1 MIMAS
6 ERKQVGITYIGP
18 DGSDF
23 GFRLSG
29 IKTIA
34 CSSSDELIKRLK
46 TLKADNE
53 GGIVFVDEGLAEDVL
68 NEVEIL
74 NEDTLPAIMLLTNPS
89 KPKRLAAQKMDNLVI
104 KAVGSDIL
112 GN

>member
-1 MIMAS
+1 MAS
-6 ERKQVGITYIGP
+6 EKEQVDITYIGP
-18 DGSDF
+18 VGADF

-29 IKTIA
+29 INTAA

-46 TLKADNE
+46 ALKNNKE

-68 NEVEIL
+68 GQVEAL
-74 NEDTLPAIMLLTNPS
+74 NEDTLPAIMLLTNPA
-89 KPKRLAAQKMDNLVI
+89 KPKRLAARKMNNLVV

-112 GN
+112 GK

>member
-1 MIMAS
+1 MIS
-6 ERKQVGITYIGP
+6 EKEQIDITYIGP
-18 DGSDF
+18 VGADF

-29 IKTIA
+29 INTVA
-34 CSSSDELIKRLK
+34 CSSSDELVKQLK
-46 TLKADNE
+46 QLRASKQ

-68 NEVEIL
+68 DQVEAL

-89 KPKRLAAQKMDNLVI
+89 NPKRLAARKMDNLVV

-112 GN
+112 GK

>member
-1 MIMAS
+1 MAS
-6 ERKQVGITYIGP
+6 EKEQVDITYIGP
-18 DGSDF
+18 AGADF

-29 IKTIA
+29 INTVA
-34 CSSSDELIKRLK
+34 CSSSDELIKKLK
-46 TLKADNE
+46 SLKSTKE

-68 NEVEIL
+68 EQVEAL

-89 KPKRLAAQKMDNLVI
+89 NPKRLAAKKMDNLVI

-112 GN
+112 GK